1 MLIIVIKNS
10 YIGRLMNK
18 FQKVALLMA
27 KDDKRSGVDF
37 LKDEPLKKAAGHWY
51 FILRG
56 IKVVSPIRKLYILR
70 NVIKHNVVI

>member
-1 MLIIVIKNS
+1 
-10 YIGRLMNK
+10 MNK

-51 FILRG
+51 SIFKG
-56 IKVVSPIRKLYILR
+56 NKSS
-70 NVIKHNVVI
+70 